1 MKTTLPQTDYTAMTN
16 GFQLVMPLDCEV
28 KIEKNAPV
36 RLLNAVMER
45 MNYSKLN
52 AAYSRL
58 GRIEYSPKIL
68 LKIMVYG
75 YMRKQISSRA
85 LEACCRENLHFIYLL
100 EGQRAPDH
108 NTINRFRKNILTQ
121 EAGQDILRQ
130 LVVLL
135 HERGLLSFEAAFV
148 DGTKIEANANK
159 YSFVWKKATV
169 KKADKLL
176 KRIHEELPAKLKEV
190 GIRFHVPEKIAVRQL
205 KKLRKRI
212 HVRIEADGIAFVS
225 GKGKRKT
232 PLQRLSEWV
241 DQCLGKL
248 KQYTNDI
255 HICGNRNS
263 FSKTDHDATFMHMK
277 EDHMRNGQLKPG
289 YNVNVA
295 TCSEFIIGSYIS
307 SDRNDVHTLIPF
319 MEQLRKNYEGRNIG
333 SVVVDSGYESEENYC
348 WFENHPETEL
358 YVKPSDHEA
367 RKHKK
372 YRTDISRRENMLYDE
387 EANTYT
393 CASGK
398 LLKETREK
406 KTHSASGL
414 EITTS
419 VYECGEC
426 DGCPLKEKCIRACGS
441 KKPLEER
448 HKVLYVS
455 KRFAEQREAMEAKIS
470 SPKGCLLRVN
480 RSIQAEGNFAYVKQ
494 DLDFRR
500 FLLRGNTKVT
510 AEWLLFSLALNI
522 LHLHHKIQNRRLGSG
537 LKIPSSFPVGL

>member
-1 MKTTLPQTDYTAMTN
+1 MPQTDYTAMTN

-28 KIEKNAPV
+28 NIEKNAPV

-45 MNYSKLN
+45 MDYSKLY

-121 EAGQDILRQ
+121 EAGQDILCQ

-135 HERGLLSFEAAFV
+135 HERGLLSLEAAFI

-159 YSFVWKKATV
+159 YSFVWKKATA
-169 KKADKLL
+169 KKTDKLL
-176 KRIHEELPAKLKEV
+176 KKIHDELPAKLKEV

-205 KKLRKRI
+205 KKLWKRI
-212 HVRIEADGIAFVS
+212 HARIKADGIELVS

-232 PLQRLSEWV
+232 RLQRLSEWV
-241 DQCLGKL
+241 DQCLAKL

-263 FSKTDHDATFMHMK
+263 YSKTDHDATFMHMK
-277 EDHMRNGQLKPG
+277 EDYMRNGQLKPG

-295 TCSEFIIGSYIS
+295 TCSDFIIGSYIS

-319 MEQLRKNYEGRNIG
+319 MEQLQKNYAGRNIG

-348 WFENHPETEL
+348 WFEAHPETEL
-358 YVKPSDHEA
+358 YVKPSNHEVA
-367 RKHKK
+367 KHRK
-372 YRTDISRRENMLYDE
+372 YRTDISRRENMAYD
-387 EANTYT
+387 AQTDTYT
-393 CASGK
+393 CANGK
-398 LLKETREK
+398 LLQKTQEK
-406 KTHSASGL
+406 KTHTASGL

-448 HKVLYVS
+448 HKVIYVS
-455 KRFAEQREAMEAKIS
+455 KRFAEQRQAMEAKIS

-500 FLLRGNTKVT
+500 FLLRGSTKVA

-522 LHLHHKIQNRRLGSG
+522 LHLHHKIQNRCLGSG
-537 LKIPSSFPVGL
+537 LKIPSSFPAGL

>member
-45 MNYSKLN
+45 MDYSKLN

-135 HERGLLSFEAAFV
+135 HERGLLSFEAAFI

-159 YSFVWKKATV
+159 YSFVWKKATA

-176 KRIHEELPAKLKEV
+176 KRIHEELPTKLKEV

-241 DQCLGKL
+241 DQCLAKL

-295 TCSEFIIGSYIS
+295 TCSDFIIGSYIS

-333 SVVVDSGYESEENYC
+333 SVVLDSGYESEENYC
-348 WFENHPETEL
+348 WFEAHPETEL
-358 YVKPSDHEA
+358 YVKPSNHEA
-367 RKHKK
+367 AKHKK
-372 YRTDISRRENMLYDE
+372 YRTDISRRENMGYD
-387 EANTYT
+387 AQADTYT
-393 CASGK
+393 CPNGK
-398 LLKETREK
+398 LLQKTREK
-406 KTHSASGL
+406 KTHTASGL

-448 HKVLYVS
+448 HKVIYVS
-455 KRFAEQREAMEAKIS
+455 KRFARQRQAMEAKIS

-500 FLLRGNTKVT
+500 FLLRGNTKVA

-537 LKIPSSFPVGL
+537 LKIPSSFPIGL

>member
-1 MKTTLPQTDYTAMTN
+1 MPQTDYTAMTN

-28 KIEKNAPV
+28 NIEKNAPV

-45 MNYSKLN
+45 MDYSKLY

-121 EAGQDILRQ
+121 EAGQDILCQ

-135 HERGLLSFEAAFV
+135 HERGLLSLEAAFI

-159 YSFVWKKATV
+159 YSFVWKKATA
-169 KKADKLL
+169 KKTDKLL

-205 KKLRKRI
+205 KKLWKRI
-212 HVRIEADGIAFVS
+212 HVRIKADGIELVS

-232 PLQRLSEWV
+232 RLQRLSEWV
-241 DQCLGKL
+241 DQCLAKL

-263 FSKTDHDATFMHMK
+263 YSKTDHDATFMHMK
-277 EDHMRNGQLKPG
+277 EDYMRNGQLKPG

-295 TCSEFIIGSYIS
+295 TCSDFIIGSYIS

-319 MEQLRKNYEGRNIG
+319 MEQLQKNYAGRNIG

-348 WFENHPETEL
+348 WFEAHPETEL
-358 YVKPSDHEA
+358 YVKPSNHEA
-367 RKHKK
+367 AKHRK
-372 YRTDISRRENMLYDE
+372 YRTDISRRENMAYNAQTD
-387 EANTYT
+387 TYT
-393 CASGK
+393 CANGK
-398 LLKETREK
+398 LLQKTQEK
-406 KTHSASGL
+406 KTHTASGL
-414 EITTS
+414 EISTS

-448 HKVLYVS
+448 HKVIYVS
-455 KRFAEQREAMEAKIS
+455 KRFAEQRQAMEAKIS

-500 FLLRGNTKVT
+500 FLLRGSTKVA

-537 LKIPSSFPVGL
+537 LKIPSSFPAGL

>member
-16 GFQLVMPLDCEV
+16 GFQLVMPLCCEV

-176 KRIHEELPAKLKEV
+176 KRIHEELPTKLKEV

>member
-1 MKTTLPQTDYTAMTN
+1 MPQTDYTAMTN

-28 KIEKNAPV
+28 NIEKNAPV

-45 MNYSKLN
+45 MDYSKLY

-121 EAGQDILRQ
+121 EAGQDILCQ

-135 HERGLLSFEAAFV
+135 HERGLLSLEAAFI

-159 YSFVWKKATV
+159 YSFVWKKATA
-169 KKADKLL
+169 KKTDKLL
-176 KRIHEELPAKLKEV
+176 KRIHEELPAKLKEA

-205 KKLRKRI
+205 KKLWKRI
-212 HVRIEADGIAFVS
+212 HARIKADGIELVS

-232 PLQRLSEWV
+232 RLQRLSEWV
-241 DQCLGKL
+241 DQCLAKL

-263 FSKTDHDATFMHMK
+263 YSKTDHDATFMHMK
-277 EDHMRNGQLKPG
+277 EDYMRNGQLKPG

-295 TCSEFIIGSYIS
+295 TCSDFIIGSYIS

-319 MEQLRKNYEGRNIG
+319 MEQLQKNYAGRNIG

-348 WFENHPETEL
+348 WFEAHPETEL
-358 YVKPSDHEA
+358 YVKPSNHEA
-367 RKHKK
+367 AKHRK
-372 YRTDISRRENMLYDE
+372 YRTDISRRENMAYD
-387 EANTYT
+387 AQTDTYT
-393 CASGK
+393 CANGK
-398 LLKETREK
+398 LLQKTQEK
-406 KTHSASGL
+406 KTHTASGL

-441 KKPLEER
+441 KKPLKER
-448 HKVLYVS
+448 HKVIYVS
-455 KRFAEQREAMEAKIS
+455 KRFAEQRQAMEAKIS

-500 FLLRGNTKVT
+500 FLLRGSTKVA

-537 LKIPSSFPVGL
+537 LKIPSSFPAGL

>member
-1 MKTTLPQTDYTAMTN
+1 MPQTDYTAMTN

-28 KIEKNAPV
+28 NIEKNAPV
-36 RLLNAVMER
+36 RLLNAIMER
-45 MNYSKLN
+45 MDYSKLY

-121 EAGQDILRQ
+121 EAGQDILCQ

-135 HERGLLSFEAAFV
+135 HERGLLSLEAAFI

-159 YSFVWKKATV
+159 YSFVWKKATA
-169 KKADKLL
+169 KKTDKLL

-205 KKLRKRI
+205 KKLWKRI
-212 HVRIEADGIAFVS
+212 HARIKADGIELVS

-232 PLQRLSEWV
+232 RLQRLSEWV
-241 DQCLGKL
+241 DQCLAKL

-263 FSKTDHDATFMHMK
+263 YSKTDHDATFMHMK
-277 EDHMRNGQLKPG
+277 EDYMRNGQLKPG

-295 TCSEFIIGSYIS
+295 TCSDFIIGSYIS

-319 MEQLRKNYEGRNIG
+319 MEQLQKNYAGRNIG

-348 WFENHPETEL
+348 WFEAHPETEL
-358 YVKPSDHEA
+358 YVKPSNHEVA
-367 RKHKK
+367 KHRK
-372 YRTDISRRENMLYDE
+372 YRTDISRRENMAYD
-387 EANTYT
+387 AQVDTYT
-393 CASGK
+393 CANGK
-398 LLKETREK
+398 LLQRTREK
-406 KTHSASGL
+406 KTHTASGL

-448 HKVLYVS
+448 HKVIYVS
-455 KRFAEQREAMEAKIS
+455 KRFAEQRQAMEAKIS

-500 FLLRGNTKVT
+500 FLLRGSTKVA
-510 AEWLLFSLALNI
+510 AEWLLFSLALNV

-537 LKIPSSFPVGL
+537 LKIPSSFPAGL

>member
-1 MKTTLPQTDYTAMTN
+1 MPQTDYTAMTN

-28 KIEKNAPV
+28 NIEKNAPV

-45 MNYSKLN
+45 MDYSKLY

-121 EAGQDILRQ
+121 EAGQDILCQ

-135 HERGLLSFEAAFV
+135 HERGLLSLEAAFI

-159 YSFVWKKATV
+159 YSFVWKKATA
-169 KKADKLL
+169 KKTDKLL

-205 KKLRKRI
+205 KKLWKRI
-212 HVRIEADGIAFVS
+212 HARIKADGIELVS

-232 PLQRLSEWV
+232 RLQRLSEWV
-241 DQCLGKL
+241 DQCLAKL

-263 FSKTDHDATFMHMK
+263 YSKTDHDATFMHMK
-277 EDHMRNGQLKPG
+277 EDYMRNGQLKPG

-295 TCSEFIIGSYIS
+295 TCSDFIIGSYIS

-319 MEQLRKNYEGRNIG
+319 MEQLRKNYAGRNIG

-348 WFENHPETEL
+348 WFEAHPETEL
-358 YVKPSDHEA
+358 YVKPSNHEA
-367 RKHKK
+367 AKHRK
-372 YRTDISRRENMLYDE
+372 YRTDISRRENMAYNAQTD
-387 EANTYT
+387 TYT
-393 CASGK
+393 CANGK
-398 LLKETREK
+398 LLQKTQEK
-406 KTHSASGL
+406 KTHTASGL

-441 KKPLEER
+441 KKPLKER
-448 HKVLYVS
+448 HKVIYVS
-455 KRFAEQREAMEAKIS
+455 KRFAEQRQAMEAKIS

-500 FLLRGNTKVT
+500 FLLRGSTKVA
-510 AEWLLFSLALNI
+510 AEWLLFSLALNV

-537 LKIPSSFPVGL
+537 LKIPSSFPAGL

>member
-1 MKTTLPQTDYTAMTN
+1 MPQTDYTAMTN

-28 KIEKNAPV
+28 NIEKNAPV

-45 MNYSKLN
+45 MDYSKLY

-121 EAGQDILRQ
+121 EAGQDILCQ

-135 HERGLLSFEAAFV
+135 HERGLLSLEAAFI

-159 YSFVWKKATV
+159 YSFVWKKATA
-169 KKADKLL
+169 KKTDKLL

-205 KKLRKRI
+205 KKLWKRI
-212 HVRIEADGIAFVS
+212 HARIKADGIELVS

-232 PLQRLSEWV
+232 RLQRLSEWV
-241 DQCLGKL
+241 DQCLAKL

-263 FSKTDHDATFMHMK
+263 YSKTDHDATFMHMK
-277 EDHMRNGQLKPG
+277 EDYMRNGQLKPG

-295 TCSEFIIGSYIS
+295 TCSDFIIGSYIS

-319 MEQLRKNYEGRNIG
+319 MEQLRKNYAGRNIG

-348 WFENHPETEL
+348 WFEAHPETEL
-358 YVKPSDHEA
+358 YVKPSNHEA
-367 RKHKK
+367 AKHRK
-372 YRTDISRRENMLYDE
+372 YRTDISRRENMAYD
-387 EANTYT
+387 AQVDTYT
-393 CASGK
+393 CANGK
-398 LLKETREK
+398 LLQRTREK
-406 KTHSASGL
+406 KTHTASGL

-448 HKVLYVS
+448 HKVIYVS
-455 KRFAEQREAMEAKIS
+455 KRFAEQRQAMEAKIS

-494 DLDFRR
+494 NLDFRR
-500 FLLRGNTKVT
+500 FLLRGSTKVA

-537 LKIPSSFPVGL
+537 LKIPSSFPAGL

>member
-1 MKTTLPQTDYTAMTN
+1 MKTNMPQTDYTAMTN

-28 KIEKNAPV
+28 NIEKNAPV

-45 MNYSKLN
+45 MDYSKLY

-68 LKIMVYG
+68 LKIMAYG

-100 EGQRAPDH
+100 EGQHAPDH

-135 HERGLLSFEAAFV
+135 HEKGLLSLEAAFI

-159 YSFVWKKATV
+159 YSFVWKKATA
-169 KKADKLL
+169 KKTDKLL
-176 KRIHEELPAKLKEV
+176 KKIHDELPAKLKEV
-190 GIRFHVPEKIAVRQL
+190 GIRFYVPEKIAVRQL

-212 HVRIEADGIAFVS
+212 HARTEAEGIKLVS

-232 PLQRLSEWV
+232 PLQRLSKWV
-241 DQCLGKL
+241 DQCLVKL

-263 FSKTDHDATFMHMK
+263 YSKTDHDATFMHMK
-277 EDHMRNGQLKPG
+277 EDYMRNGQLKPG

-307 SDRNDVHTLIPF
+307 SDRSDMHTLIPF
-319 MEQLRKNYEGRNIG
+319 MEQLRKDYKGMNIN

-348 WFENHPETEL
+348 WFEAHPETEL
-358 YVKPSDHEA
+358 YVKPSNHEVA
-367 RKHKK
+367 RHKK
-372 YRTDISRRENMLYDE
+372 YRTDISRRENMTYD
-387 EANTYT
+387 AQADTYT
-393 CASGK
+393 CANGK
-398 LLKETREK
+398 LLRKTREK
-406 KTHSASGL
+406 RTHMASGL
-414 EITTS
+414 EITTTI
-419 VYECGEC
+419 YECSEC
-426 DGCPLKEKCIRACGS
+426 DGCPLREKCIRACGS

-448 HKVLYVS
+448 HKVIYVS
-455 KRFAEQREAMEAKIS
+455 KRFAKQREAMEAKIS
-470 SPKGCLLRVN
+470 STKGCLLRVN

-500 FLLRGNTKVT
+500 FLLRGNVKVA
-510 AEWLLFSLALNI
+510 AEWLLFSLALNVLR
-522 LHLHHKIQNRRLGSG
+522 LHYKIQNGRLGSG
-537 LKIPSSFPVGL
+537 LIVPSSFPAGL

>member
-1 MKTTLPQTDYTAMTN
+1 MPQTDYTAMTN

-28 KIEKNAPV
+28 NIEKNAPV

-45 MNYSKLN
+45 MDYSKLY

-121 EAGQDILRQ
+121 EAGQDILCQ

-135 HERGLLSFEAAFV
+135 HERGLLSLEAAFI

-159 YSFVWKKATV
+159 YSFVWKKATA
-169 KKADKLL
+169 KKTDKLL
-176 KRIHEELPAKLKEV
+176 KRIHDELPAKLKEA

-205 KKLRKRI
+205 KKLWKRI
-212 HVRIEADGIAFVS
+212 HARIKADGIELVS

-232 PLQRLSEWV
+232 RLQRLSEWV
-241 DQCLGKL
+241 DQCLAKL

-263 FSKTDHDATFMHMK
+263 YSKTDHDATFMHMK
-277 EDHMRNGQLKPG
+277 EDYMRNGQLKPG

-295 TCSEFIIGSYIS
+295 TCSDFIIGSYIS

-319 MEQLRKNYEGRNIG
+319 MEQLQKNYAGRNIG

-348 WFENHPETEL
+348 WFEAHPETEL
-358 YVKPSDHEA
+358 YVKPSNHEA
-367 RKHKK
+367 AKHRK
-372 YRTDISRRENMLYDE
+372 YRTDISRRENMAYD
-387 EANTYT
+387 AQVDTYT
-393 CASGK
+393 CANGK
-398 LLKETREK
+398 LLQRTREK
-406 KTHSASGL
+406 KTHTASGL

-448 HKVLYVS
+448 HKVIYVS
-455 KRFAEQREAMEAKIS
+455 KRFAEQRQAMEAKIS

-500 FLLRGNTKVT
+500 FLLRGSTKVA

-537 LKIPSSFPVGL
+537 LKIPSSFPAGL

>member
-1 MKTTLPQTDYTAMTN
+1 MPQTDYTAMTN

-28 KIEKNAPV
+28 NIEKNAPV

-45 MNYSKLN
+45 MDYSKLY
-52 AAYSRL
+52 AAYFRL

-121 EAGQDILRQ
+121 EAGQDILCQ

-135 HERGLLSFEAAFV
+135 HERGLLSLEAAFI

-159 YSFVWKKATV
+159 YSFVWKKATA
-169 KKADKLL
+169 KKTEKLL
-176 KRIHEELPAKLKEV
+176 KKIHDELPAKLKEA

-205 KKLRKRI
+205 KKLWKRI
-212 HVRIEADGIAFVS
+212 HARIKADGIELVS

-232 PLQRLSEWV
+232 RLQRLNEWV
-241 DQCLGKL
+241 DQCLAKL

-263 FSKTDHDATFMHMK
+263 YSKTDHDATFMHMK
-277 EDHMRNGQLKPG
+277 EDYMRNGQLKPG

-295 TCSEFIIGSYIS
+295 TCSDFIIGSYIS

-319 MEQLRKNYEGRNIG
+319 MEQLQKNYAGRNIG

-348 WFENHPETEL
+348 WFEAHPETEL
-358 YVKPSDHEA
+358 YVKPSNHEA
-367 RKHKK
+367 AKHRK
-372 YRTDISRRENMLYDE
+372 YRTDISRRENMAYNAQTD
-387 EANTYT
+387 TYT
-393 CASGK
+393 CANGK
-398 LLKETREK
+398 LLQKTQEK
-406 KTHSASGL
+406 KTHTASGL

-448 HKVLYVS
+448 HKVIYVS
-455 KRFAEQREAMEAKIS
+455 KRFAEQRQAMEAKIS

-500 FLLRGNTKVT
+500 FLLRGSTKVA

-537 LKIPSSFPVGL
+537 LKIPSSFPAGL

>member
-1 MKTTLPQTDYTAMTN
+1 MKTNVPQTDYTAMTN

-28 KIEKNAPV
+28 SIEKNAPV

-45 MNYSKLN
+45 MDYSKLY

-85 LEACCRENLHFIYLL
+85 LEACCRENLHFLYLL
-100 EGQRAPDH
+100 EGQRSPDH
-108 NTINRFRKNILTQ
+108 NTINRFRKNVLTQ

-135 HERGLLSFEAAFV
+135 HEKGLLSLEAAFI

-159 YSFVWKKATV
+159 YSFVWKKATA
-169 KKADKLL
+169 KKADTLL
-176 KRIHEELPAKLKEV
+176 KRIHDELPAKLKEA
-190 GIRFHVPEKIAVRQL
+190 GIRFHVPERTSIRQL

-212 HVRIEADGIAFVS
+212 HARIEADGIEFVS

-232 PLQRLSEWV
+232 PLQRLSELV
-241 DQCLGKL
+241 DQWLTRL

-255 HICGNRNS
+255 HICGKRNS
-263 FSKTDHDATFMHMK
+263 YSKTDHDATFMHMK

-295 TCSEFIIGSYIS
+295 TCSGFIIGSYIS

-319 MEQLRKNYEGRNIG
+319 MEQLWKSYEGRHIR
-333 SVVVDSGYESEENYC
+333 SVVLDSGYESEENYC
-348 WFENHPETEL
+348 WFEAHPETEL
-358 YVKPSDHEA
+358 YVKPSNHEA
-367 RKHKK
+367 ARHKK
-372 YRTDISRRENMLYDE
+372 YRTDISRRENMAYD
-387 EANTYT
+387 AQADTYT
-393 CASGK
+393 CANGK
-398 LLKETREK
+398 LLRKTREK
-406 KTHSASGL
+406 KTNTASGL

-419 VYECGEC
+419 IYECSEC

-448 HKVLYVS
+448 HKVIYAS
-455 KRFAEQREAMEAKIS
+455 KRFVAQREAMEAKIS

-500 FLLRGNTKVT
+500 FLLRGSAKVA

-522 LHLHHKIQNRRLGSG
+522 LRLHHKIQNRRLGSD
-537 LKIPSSFPVGL
+537 LFVPSSFPAGL

>member
-1 MKTTLPQTDYTAMTN
+1 MPQTDYTAMTN

-28 KIEKNAPV
+28 NIEKNAPV

-45 MNYSKLN
+45 MDYGKLY

-121 EAGQDILRQ
+121 EAGQDILCQ

-135 HERGLLSFEAAFV
+135 HERGLLSLEAAFI

-159 YSFVWKKATV
+159 YSFVWKKATAQ
-169 KKADKLL
+169 KTEKLL
-176 KRIHEELPAKLKEV
+176 KKIHDELPAKLKEV

-205 KKLRKRI
+205 KKLWKRI
-212 HVRIEADGIAFVS
+212 HARIKADGIELVS

-232 PLQRLSEWV
+232 RLQRLSEWV
-241 DQCLGKL
+241 DQCLAKL

-263 FSKTDHDATFMHMK
+263 YSKTDHDATFMHMK
-277 EDHMRNGQLKPG
+277 EDYMRNGQLKPG

-295 TCSEFIIGSYIS
+295 TCSDFIIGSYIS

-319 MEQLRKNYEGRNIG
+319 MEQLQKNYAGRNIG

-348 WFENHPETEL
+348 WFEAHPETEL
-358 YVKPSDHEA
+358 YVKPSNHEA
-367 RKHKK
+367 AKHRK
-372 YRTDISRRENMLYDE
+372 YRTDISRRENMAYD
-387 EANTYT
+387 AQTDTYT
-393 CASGK
+393 CANGK
-398 LLKETREK
+398 LLQKTQEK
-406 KTHSASGL
+406 KTHTASGL

-448 HKVLYVS
+448 HKVIYVS
-455 KRFAEQREAMEAKIS
+455 KRFAEQRQAMEAKIS

-500 FLLRGNTKVT
+500 FLLRGSTKVA

-537 LKIPSSFPVGL
+537 LKIPSSFPAGL

>member
-1 MKTTLPQTDYTAMTN
+1 MPQTDYTAMTN

-28 KIEKNAPV
+28 NIEKNAPV

-45 MNYSKLN
+45 MDYSKLY

-121 EAGQDILRQ
+121 EAGQDILCQ

-135 HERGLLSFEAAFV
+135 HERGLLSLEAAFI

-159 YSFVWKKATV
+159 YSFVWKKATA
-169 KKADKLL
+169 KKTDKLL

-205 KKLRKRI
+205 KKLWKRI
-212 HVRIEADGIAFVS
+212 HVRIKADGIELVS

-232 PLQRLSEWV
+232 RLQRLSEWV
-241 DQCLGKL
+241 DQCLAKL

-263 FSKTDHDATFMHMK
+263 YSKTDHDATFMHMK
-277 EDHMRNGQLKPG
+277 EDYMRNGQLKPG

-295 TCSEFIIGSYIS
+295 TCSDFIIGSYIS

-319 MEQLRKNYEGRNIG
+319 MEQLRKNYAGRNIG

-348 WFENHPETEL
+348 WFEAHPETEL
-358 YVKPSDHEA
+358 YVKPSNHEA
-367 RKHKK
+367 AKHRK
-372 YRTDISRRENMLYDE
+372 YRTDISRRENMAYNAQTD
-387 EANTYT
+387 TYT
-393 CASGK
+393 CANGK
-398 LLKETREK
+398 LLQKTQEK
-406 KTHSASGL
+406 KTHTASGL

-448 HKVLYVS
+448 HKVIYVS
-455 KRFAEQREAMEAKIS
+455 KRFAEQRQAMEAKIS

-500 FLLRGNTKVT
+500 FLLRGSTKVA

-537 LKIPSSFPVGL
+537 LKIPSSFPAGL

>member
-1 MKTTLPQTDYTAMTN
+1 MKTNMPQTDYTAMTN

-28 KIEKNAPV
+28 NIEKNAPV

-45 MNYSKLN
+45 MDYSKLY

-121 EAGQDILRQ
+121 EAGQDILCQ

-135 HERGLLSFEAAFV
+135 HERGLLSLEAAFI

-159 YSFVWKKATV
+159 YSFVWKKATA
-169 KKADKLL
+169 KKTEKLL
-176 KRIHEELPAKLKEV
+176 KKIHDELPAKLKEV

-205 KKLRKRI
+205 KKLWKRI
-212 HVRIEADGIAFVS
+212 HARIKADGIELVS

-232 PLQRLSEWV
+232 RLQRLSEWV
-241 DQCLGKL
+241 DQCLAKL

-263 FSKTDHDATFMHMK
+263 YSKTDHDATFMHMK
-277 EDHMRNGQLKPG
+277 EDYMRNGQLKPG

-295 TCSEFIIGSYIS
+295 TCSDFIIGSYIS

-319 MEQLRKNYEGRNIG
+319 MEQLQKNYAGRNIG

-348 WFENHPETEL
+348 WFEAHPETEL
-358 YVKPSDHEA
+358 YVKPSNHEVA
-367 RKHKK
+367 KHRK
-372 YRTDISRRENMLYDE
+372 YRTDISRRENMAYD
-387 EANTYT
+387 AQVDTYT
-393 CASGK
+393 CANGK
-398 LLKETREK
+398 LLQRTREK
-406 KTHSASGL
+406 KTHTASGL

-448 HKVLYVS
+448 HKVIYVS
-455 KRFAEQREAMEAKIS
+455 KRFAEQRQAMEAKIS

-500 FLLRGNTKVT
+500 FLLRGSTKVA
-510 AEWLLFSLALNI
+510 AEWLLFSLALNV

-537 LKIPSSFPVGL
+537 LKIPSSFPAGL

>member
-1 MKTTLPQTDYTAMTN
+1 MKTLKPQTDYTAMTN
-16 GFQLVMPLDCEV
+16 GFQLVIPLDCEV
-28 KIEKNAPV
+28 NIAKNSPV

-45 MNYSKLN
+45 MDYSKLY

-85 LEACCRENLHFIYLL
+85 LEACCRENVHFMYLL
-100 EGQRAPDH
+100 EGQPAPDH

-130 LVVLL
+130 LVLLL
-135 HERGLLSFEAAFV
+135 HESGLLSLEATFI
-148 DGTKIEANANK
+148 DGTKIEANASK

-169 KKADKLL
+169 KKTDKLL
-176 KRIHEELPAKLKEV
+176 KKIHEELPAKLKNV
-190 GIRFHVPEKIAVRQL
+190 SIRFHVPEKIAVRQL

-212 HVRIEADGIAFVS
+212 HERIKTEGIEFVS

-232 PLQRLSEWV
+232 PLQRLSEQV
-241 DQCLGKL
+241 DRWIAQL

-263 FSKTDHDATFMHMK
+263 YSKTDHDATFMHMK
-277 EDHMRNGQLKPG
+277 EDHMKNGQLKPG

-319 MEQLRKNYEGRNIG
+319 MKRLRENYEGMNIG

-348 WFENHPETEL
+348 WFEAHPETEL
-358 YVKPSDHEA
+358 YVKPSNHEA

-393 CASGK
+393 CANGK

-419 VYECGEC
+419 IYECSEC
-426 DGCPLKEKCIRACGS
+426 AGCPLKEKCIRVCGS
-441 KKPLEER
+441 KKPLEQR

-455 KRFAEQREAMEAKIS
+455 KRFIEQRETMEAKIA

-480 RSIQAEGNFAYVKQ
+480 RSIQAEGNFAYVKH

-500 FLLRGNTKVT
+500 FLLRGNVKVA

-522 LHLHHKIQNRRLGSG
+522 LKLHHKIQNKRLGSG
-537 LKIPSSFPVGL
+537 LLVPKQFPAGL

>member
-45 MNYSKLN
+45 MDYSKLN

-85 LEACCRENLHFIYLL
+85 LEACCRENVHFMYLL

-130 LVVLL
+130 FVVLL
-135 HERGLLSFEAAFV
+135 HERGLLSFEAAFI

-159 YSFVWKKATV
+159 YSFVWKKATA

-241 DQCLGKL
+241 DQCLAKL

-295 TCSEFIIGSYIS
+295 TCSDFIIGSYIS

-333 SVVVDSGYESEENYC
+333 SVVLDSGYESEENYC
-348 WFENHPETEL
+348 WFEAHPETEL
-358 YVKPSDHEA
+358 YVKPSNHEA
-367 RKHKK
+367 AKHKK
-372 YRTDISRRENMLYDE
+372 YRTDISRRENMGYD
-387 EANTYT
+387 AQADTYT
-393 CASGK
+393 CPNGK
-398 LLKETREK
+398 LLQKTREK
-406 KTHSASGL
+406 KTHTASGL

-448 HKVLYVS
+448 HKVIYVS
-455 KRFAEQREAMEAKIS
+455 KRFARQRQAMEAKIS
-470 SPKGCLLRVN
+470 STKGCLLRVN

-500 FLLRGNTKVT
+500 FLLRGNTKVA

>member
-1 MKTTLPQTDYTAMTN
+1 MPQTDYTAMTN

-28 KIEKNAPV
+28 NIEKNAPV

-45 MNYSKLN
+45 MDYSKLY

-121 EAGQDILRQ
+121 EAGQDILCQ

-135 HERGLLSFEAAFV
+135 HERGLLSLEAAFI

-159 YSFVWKKATV
+159 YSFVWKKATA
-169 KKADKLL
+169 KKTDKLL
-176 KRIHEELPAKLKEV
+176 KRIHEELPAKLKEA

-205 KKLRKRI
+205 KKLWKRI
-212 HVRIEADGIAFVS
+212 HARIKADGIELVS

-232 PLQRLSEWV
+232 RLQRLSEWV
-241 DQCLGKL
+241 DQCLAKL

-263 FSKTDHDATFMHMK
+263 YSKTDHDATFMHMK
-277 EDHMRNGQLKPG
+277 EDYMRNGQLKPG

-295 TCSEFIIGSYIS
+295 TCSDFIIGSYIS

-319 MEQLRKNYEGRNIG
+319 MEQLRKNYAGRNIG

-348 WFENHPETEL
+348 WFEAHPETEL
-358 YVKPSDHEA
+358 YVKPSNHEA
-367 RKHKK
+367 AKHRK
-372 YRTDISRRENMLYDE
+372 YRTDISRRENMAYNVQTD
-387 EANTYT
+387 TYT
-393 CASGK
+393 CANGK
-398 LLKETREK
+398 LLQKTQEK
-406 KTHSASGL
+406 KTHTASGL

-448 HKVLYVS
+448 HKVIYVS
-455 KRFAEQREAMEAKIS
+455 KRFAEQRQAMEAKIS

-500 FLLRGNTKVT
+500 FLLRGSTKVA
-510 AEWLLFSLALNI
+510 AEWLLFSLALNV

-537 LKIPSSFPVGL
+537 LKIPSSFPAGL